1 MFYIAI
7 CDDEQMDRE
16 QIQKLTQKICESEAI
31 PIKIVCFENAQELFL
46 SIRSGGGDYHLLLLD
61 IIMPEQDGMAL
72 ARQLRQQEIKTSL
85 IFISNSREMAL
96 KGYEVNAQRYLVKP
110 IDESLLR
117 EAFGAAF

>member
-46 SIRSGGGDYHLLLLD
+46 SIRSGGGVLSPVIVGYNYAGAGW
-61 IIMPEQDGMAL
+61 DGVGSSAPP
-72 ARQLRQQEIKTSL
+72 AG
-85 IFISNSREMAL
+85 N
-96 KGYEVNAQRYLVKP
+96 
-110 IDESLLR
+110 
-117 EAFGAAF
+117 